1 MNCTELNSNTIYVY
15 IQTYQLGK
23 KYLIRALDS
32 IRKQTYPNFRC
43 LIYDNC
49 SDMEIR
55 NRLQEYVKEDPR
67 FSVTY
72 FDNTEGHII
81 AWEYG
86 IPEILHLAGDK
97 GGFYCRVDADD
108 ELEPKCFEKTLT
120 YMKEN
125 ALDMAASGSTFIEAD
140 TMKVRGIRKIQENI
154 ILEGALFEK
163 NFPQYYQI

>member
-81 AWEYG
+81 AW
-86 IPEILHLAGDK
+86 
-97 GGFYCRVDADD
+97 R
-108 ELEPKCFEKTLT
+108 CFKR
-120 YMKEN
+120 M
-125 ALDMAASGSTFIEAD
+125 TF
-140 TMKVRGIRKIQENI
+140 
-154 ILEGALFEK
+154 
-163 NFPQYYQI
+163 